1 MGRNALCGFEAA
13 RALLNGTD
21 KSAVWN
27 VNTEKD
33 YHES

>member
-1 MGRNALCGFEAA
+1 MLSGFEAA